1 MIKVH
6 TAPAIAICSL
16 GKTSVAHIDFS
27 SFPLFFLVIE
37 IVPLAPISRQRHRK
51 QYSNTHDIL
60 STLWQFVQKDNSK
73 REILIT

>member
-37 IVPLAPISRQRHRK
+37 IVPSAPILGK
-51 QYSNTHDIL
+51 GTESNTQIL
-60 STLWQFVQKDNSK
+60 MTF
-73 REILIT
+73 